1 MKEEF
6 DRGEKGR
13 KTKKKIT
20 KRKEDGRVNGNSTT
34 NFSCKRAAFFWHTGE
49 FLSTSKYSSCKW
61 KGRKYTLI
69 GENRKGK
76 LRRGAKQKR
85 NIVKAKLMQPFRTI

>member
-13 KTKKKIT
+13 ETKKKRT

-49 FLSTSKYSSCKW
+49 FIDKQIQFMQVERKEIYSDW
-61 KGRKYTLI
+61 
-69 GENRKGK
+69 
-76 LRRGAKQKR
+76 
-85 NIVKAKLMQPFRTI
+85 